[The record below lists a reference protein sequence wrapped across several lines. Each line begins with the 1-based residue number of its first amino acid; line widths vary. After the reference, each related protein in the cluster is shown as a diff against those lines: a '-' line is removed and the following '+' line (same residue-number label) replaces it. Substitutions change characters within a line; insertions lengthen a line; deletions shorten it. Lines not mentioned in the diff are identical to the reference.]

1 MIQKKHPAPSAEH
14 LIVIGDA
21 SYCLGDYYRALES
34 YYPALKIL
42 IATLGPKH
50 LDVAQL
56 YYDIGMSYSK
66 LSRKSDARSFLF
78 DALKIREEVLG
89 TNHPDTALTYK
100 SIADSYSRGIYGYW
114 LWNCDDDISFML
126 SEVWFHFDFD
136 NIFVDTYT
144 MALEYYRKAL
154 DYYEFHPEV
163 YDSTLREIKASIA
176 TMKADK
182 EKKDNEALACY
193 LKVLN
198 IKGRMCGADSI
209 PYAQILYCIGLVY
222 SNMNDPLK
230 AMDYFQQSLALYRH
244 KYGEEYCCLRNIHEQ
259 IAKQRIVLLGGRGRR

>member
-1 MIQKKHPAPSAEH
+1 MIKEKHKAPSVEY
-14 LIVIGDA
+14 LTIIGDA

-34 YYPALKIL
+34 YYPALKTL

-50 LDVAQL
+50 LDVAKL
-56 YYDIGMSYSK
+56 YYDIGMAYSK
-66 LSRKSDARSFLF
+66 LGRNPDARFFLF

-100 SIADSYSRGIYGYW
+100 SIADTYSRGVYGYW
-114 LWNCDDDISFML
+114 LWNCDDDVSFML

-136 NIFVDTYT
+136 NIFDDAYT
-144 MALEYYRKAL
+144 TAVEYYRKAL

-193 LKVLN
+193 LKALD
-198 IKGRMCGADSI
+198 IKGRLYGADSI

-222 SNMNDPLK
+222 SNMNDPMK
-230 AMDYFQQSLALYRH
+230 ALDYFQQSLDLYRH
-244 KYGEEYCCLRNIHEQ
+244 RYGDEHYCLRNLHEQ
-259 IAKQRIVLLGGRGRR
+259 IAKQRIALVGGEVEE